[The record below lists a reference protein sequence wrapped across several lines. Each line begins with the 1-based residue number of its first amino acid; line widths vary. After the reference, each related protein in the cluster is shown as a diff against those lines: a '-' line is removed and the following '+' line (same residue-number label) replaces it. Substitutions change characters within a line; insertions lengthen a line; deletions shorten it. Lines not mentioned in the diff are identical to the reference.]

1 MVENNN
7 IILSQEGHMS
17 AKSITLTR
25 HLLMQQQAYPGA
37 TGEFS
42 VLLSQIALAAKMI
55 SHELSRAGLWDN
67 LGATGSINI
76 QGEVTQKLDV
86 IANNAFLKAF
96 EYGQLVSELVSE
108 EMEQP
113 AAIQGN
119 VEKGKYVIF
128 VDPLDGSSN
137 IDVDVT
143 IGSIFSVHRRP
154 PRTGTDLMHA
164 LHLSGRRQVAAGYA
178 LYGPSTM
185 LVYTTG
191 NGVHGFTLDPEI
203 REFLLSHENIQIPKK
218 GATYS
223 INEGRRLEWAPP
235 TRGFIDY
242 LQQQDKAS
250 GRPYSA
256 RYVGSLVA
264 DFHRTLLKGGIFLYP
279 ADMKNKSGKLRLMYE
294 ASPLAM
300 VVEVAGGRASNGIT
314 PILDIVPENLHQRIP
329 LLIGSAE
336 DVTLAESFYK

>member
-1 MVENNN
+1 
-7 IILSQEGHMS
+7 MS

-25 HLLMQQQAYPGA
+25 HLLMQQQTYPGA

-55 SHELSRAGLWDN
+55 SHELSRAGLMDT
-67 LGATGSINI
+67 LGATGDINI

-86 IANNAFLKAF
+86 ITNNAFLEAF
-96 EYGQLVSELVSE
+96 EYGQLVTELVSE

-113 AAIQGN
+113 ARIQGN
-119 VEKGKYVIF
+119 AERGKYVIF

-154 PRTGTDLMHA
+154 VGSGDNLIRA
-164 LHLSGRRQVAAGYA
+164 LHLLGRQQVAAGYA
-178 LYGPSTM
+178 LYGPSTT

-203 REFLLSHENIQIPKK
+203 REFLLSHENIRLPKR
-218 GATYS
+218 GSTYS
-223 INEGRRLEWAPP
+223 LNEGRRLEWIPA

-242 LQQQDKAS
+242 LQQQDKSS

-279 ADMKNKSGKLRLMYE
+279 ADTKNKNGKLRLMYE

-300 VVEVAGGRASNGIT
+300 VAEVAGGRASDGT
-314 PILDIVPENLHQRIP
+314 QQILDIIPTSLHQRIP

-336 DVTLAESFYK
+336 DVSLAESFYK

>member
-1 MVENNN
+1 
-7 IILSQEGHMS
+7 MS
-17 AKSITLTR
+17 ATRITLTR
-25 HLLMQQQAYPGA
+25 YLLMQQQAHPGA

-55 SHELSRAGLWDN
+55 AHELSRAGLGQH
-67 LGATGSINI
+67 LGATGEINI
-76 QGEVTQKLDV
+76 QGEATQKLDV
-86 IANNAFLKAF
+86 FANEAFREAF
-96 EYGQLVSELVSE
+96 EYGQLVTELVSE
-108 EMEQP
+108 EMEEP
-113 AAIQGN
+113 ARIVGN
-119 VEKGKYVIF
+119 AGQGKYVIF

-154 PRTGTDLMHA
+154 PGSGAELIRA
-164 LHLSGRRQVAAGYA
+164 LHLPGHRQVAAGYA
-178 LYGPSTM
+178 LYGPCTM

-203 REFLLSHENIQIPKK
+203 REFLLSHENIRIPVR

-223 INEGRRLEWAPP
+223 INEGRRAEWLPS
-235 TRGFIDY
+235 TRSYIDY
-242 LQQQDKAS
+242 LQEHDTAS

-279 ADMKNKSGKLRLMYE
+279 ADTKH
-294 ASPLAM
+294 
-300 VVEVAGGRASNGIT
+300 T
-314 PILDIVPENLHQRIP
+314 
-329 LLIGSAE
+329 
-336 DVTLAESFYK
+336 